1 MTRSLAA
8 IATALTFALLLTSCA
23 SSPQAMIEAAR
34 SGDAERVARVV
45 LRDELSRRGLPGDV
59 AMGDIENL
67 PVLLRAVRELLRDRW
82 GEREPEVASERRYVK
97 YTNAYEARAIVDF
110 EQGWLRVE
118 TIATDAPLQK
128 LKEAIVA
135 TLLTPRNLS
144 LEDIFT
150 DADPTPGS
158 EPFLLGQILDE
169 DDEPIRWEWRAERF
183 ADHLIATALERSR
196 QQNRTLHAVT
206 AQLIDGHLHLR
217 QLEYAE
223 QVIAASRQYRV
234 PPSVIYA
241 VIEVESA
248 FNPYAVSSANAY
260 GLMQVVP
267 ATAGRDVYARIKNLP
282 GEPTRQQLFQPAF
295 NIDVGSAYLHLL
307 DDHYLRQIQHAESR
321 RYTMIAAYNGGPTS
335 VWRAFH
341 DDRGR
346 ALDRINTMSPNQVY
360 QQIVAAH
367 PFGETRRYL
376 EKVRQAETRY
386 R

>member
-1 MTRSLAA
+1 MIRHLAA
-8 IATALTFALLLTSCA
+8 MTPALTFALLLTSCA
-23 SSPQAMIEAAR
+23 SSPLTVLEAAR
-34 SGDAERVARVV
+34 SGDPERVARVV
-45 LRDELSRRGLPGDV
+45 LRDELSRQGLPSTV

-67 PVLLRAVRELLRDRW
+67 PVLVRAVRQLLRDRW
-82 GEREPEVASERRYVK
+82 GEREPEVASEKRYVK
-97 YTNAYEARAIVDF
+97 YTNAYEARAIIDF

-118 TIATDAPLQK
+118 TIAADAPLAK
-128 LKEAIVA
+128 LKDAIVT
-135 TLLTPRNLS
+135 TLLTPRDLA

-169 DDEPIRWEWRAERF
+169 DEEPIRWQWRAVRF

-196 QQNRTLHAVT
+196 QEGRTLHAVT
-206 AQLIDGHLHLR
+206 ANLVDGHLHLR

-223 QVIAASRQYRV
+223 QVIAASRHYRV
-234 PPSVIYA
+234 SPALIYA

-248 FNPYAVSSANAY
+248 FNPYAVSPANAY

-267 ATAGRDVYARIKNLP
+267 ATAGRDVYQRIKNLP

-307 DDHYLRQIQHAESR
+307 DAHYLSQIRHADSR
-321 RYTMIAAYNGGPTS
+321 RYTMIAAYNGGPGS
-335 VWRAFH
+335 LWRAFH
-341 DDRGR
+341 EDRR
-346 ALDRINTMSPNQVY
+346 QALDRINNMSPNQVY
-360 QQIVAAH
+360 QQIVTAH
-367 PFGETRRYL
+367 PFGETRGYL
-376 EKVRQAETRY
+376 TKVRQAETRY

>member
-1 MTRSLAA
+1 MIRRLET
-8 IATALTFALLLTSCA
+8 IALSLTFAALLTSCA
-23 SSPQAMIEAAR
+23 SSPQAVLEAAR

-45 LRDELSRRGLPGDV
+45 LRDELSRRGLPSDV
-59 AMGDIENL
+59 AMSDIENL
-67 PVLLRAVRELLRDRW
+67 SVLIRAVSELLRERW
-82 GEREPEVASERRYVK
+82 GEPEPEIASEKRYVK
-97 YTNAYEARAIVDF
+97 YTNAYEARAIIDF

-118 TIATDAPLQK
+118 TIATEAALEK
-128 LKEAIVA
+128 LRDAIVT
-135 TLLTPRNLS
+135 TLLTPRDMS
-144 LEDIFT
+144 IEDIFT
-150 DADPTPGS
+150 DREPTPGS

-169 DDEPIRWEWRAERF
+169 DDEPIRWPWRAERF
-183 ADHLIATALERSR
+183 ADHLIATALERTR
-196 QQNRTLHAVT
+196 QQDRPLHAVT
-206 AQLIDGHLHLR
+206 ANLIDGHLHLR

-223 QVIAASRQYRV
+223 YVIAASRQYRV
-234 PPSVIYA
+234 APSVIYA

-248 FNPYAVSSANAY
+248 FNPFAVSPANAY

-267 ATAGRDVYARIKNLP
+267 ATAGRDVYQRVKRLP

-307 DDHYLRQIQHAESR
+307 DEHYLSQIRHADSR
-321 RYTMIAAYNGGPTS
+321 RYTMIAAYNGGPGS

-341 DDRGR
+341 EDRRR
-346 ALDRINTMSPNQVY
+346 ALDRINSMSPNQVY

-376 EKVRQAETRY
+376 EKVRQAENRY